1 MFQEKHFRTRFSLF
15 LNKCTSF
22 PLIGLLTGDMDLSL
36 LVAFCSCVP
45 PALGS
50 SIGRDMPA
58 STMVEKDYD
67 SAFHYDYESLRI
79 GGLIF
84 AVVLFVMGIVLIV
97 SQKCPCKSSP
107 KSRPSGVPE
116 AEAGVVTGPQ

>member
-1 MFQEKHFRTRFSLF
+1 MVVKNKHQNRV
-15 LNKCTSF
+15 
-22 PLIGLLTGDMDLSL
+22 GGDMDLSL

-50 SIGRDMPA
+50 GFGREMPGSSIGRDMPA
-58 STMVEKDYD
+58 STMDKKDYD
-67 SAFHYDYESLRI
+67 AAFHYDYESLRI

-97 SQKCPCKSSP
+97 SHKCPCKSSP
-107 KSRPSGVPE
+107 KSRPAGVPE
-116 AEAGVVTGPQ
+116 AEAGAVTGPK

>member
-1 MFQEKHFRTRFSLF
+1 
-15 LNKCTSF
+15 
-22 PLIGLLTGDMDLSL
+22 MDLSL
-36 LVAFCSCVP
+36 LVAFCACVP
-45 PALGS
+45 PALGSGFGREMPGS

-58 STMVEKDYD
+58 STMVEK
-67 SAFHYDYESLRI
+67 DYESLRI

>member
-50 SIGRDMPA
+50 GFGREMPGSSIGRDMPA

-67 SAFHYDYESLRI
+67 SAFHY
-79 GGLIF
+79 G
-84 AVVLFVMGIVLIV
+84 
-97 SQKCPCKSSP
+97 QKCPCKSSP

>member
-1 MFQEKHFRTRFSLF
+1 
-15 LNKCTSF
+15 
-22 PLIGLLTGDMDLSL
+22 MDISL
-36 LVAFCSCVP
+36 LVAFCSCVS

-58 STMVEKDYD
+58 STMDEKDYD
-67 SAFHYDYESLRI
+67 AAFHYDYESLRI

-97 SQKCPCKSSP
+97 SRKCQCKSSP
-107 KSRPSGVPE
+107 KSRPVGVPE
-116 AEAGVVTGPQ
+116 ALAEAGAVLSDVKSRHQAAASDSR

>member
-45 PALGS
+45 PAL
-50 SIGRDMPA
+50 A

-67 SAFHYDYESLRI
+67 SAFHY
-79 GGLIF
+79 G
-84 AVVLFVMGIVLIV
+84 
-97 SQKCPCKSSP
+97 QKCPCKSSP
-107 KSRPSGVPE
+107 KSRVYSSDVMIPHQKCPLNLR
-116 AEAGVVTGPQ
+116 AEVFGPQPLTEFIAFWGT